1 MQITKKHKKTL
12 DREVKIV
19 SFCNNEKKHI
29 DEIIQYLDNININT
43 LRSKYLYPLV
53 RSGKLIKYPGR
64 WYLANNYNEEKK
76 VRL

>member
-1 MQITKKHKKTL
+1 MQTTKKNKKTIE
-12 DREVKIV
+12 RELKIV
-19 SFCNNEKKHI
+19 SFCNNEKKHV
-29 DEIIQYLDNININT
+29 DEIIKYLDNININT

-64 WYLANNYNEEKK
+64 WYLTNSHYEEKK